1 MQCKSLIIEE
11 EGDVIYVMYIYMPY
25 ILVSESNWRKSCP
38 SLKAMTG
45 SVEEDIQAPGKVA
58 YLLEMTSLTWP

>member
-25 ILVSESNWRKSCP
+25 ILVSESNWCKSRP
-38 SLKAMTG
+38 SPKVMTG
-45 SVEEDIQAPGKVA
+45 SVEEEIQAPGKVA
-58 YLLEMTSLTWP
+58 SMLEMISLTWP